1 MHTPSLPGA
10 KVHCC
15 PVRVHFGGPLSLA
28 AGSPPEQ
35 PQSPKTIT
43 AVASHLPPSGQPGFT
58 PAMPRI
64 LLIDDEPAI
73 TESLAYALGRAGFE
87 TEAAASLEAGRRSLS
102 AGDFDLMVLDLML
115 PDGNG
120 LDWLRALRQRSNLPV
135 IILSSHDDPVEHVV
149 GLELGADDYIDK
161 PFSPREVVAR
171 IRAVLRRTAAQGP
184 ETRTPEGFTVDEA
197 KRLITANGQRL
208 TLSKTEFDLL
218 ATFIASPGRVFER
231 DQLLRRAWGSDVTV
245 TERTVDVYIKALR
258 KKLVQAGMEGNTIET
273 VRGVGYRLAEPEQR

>member
-1 MHTPSLPGA
+1 
-10 KVHCC
+10 
-15 PVRVHFGGPLSLA
+15 
-28 AGSPPEQ
+28 
-35 PQSPKTIT
+35 
-43 AVASHLPPSGQPGFT
+43 
-58 PAMPRI
+58 MPRI